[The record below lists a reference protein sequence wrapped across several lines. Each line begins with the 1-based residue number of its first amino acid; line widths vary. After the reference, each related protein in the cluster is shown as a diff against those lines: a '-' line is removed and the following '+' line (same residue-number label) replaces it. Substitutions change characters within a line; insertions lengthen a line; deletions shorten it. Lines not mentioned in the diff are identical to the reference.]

1 MPPQEQILPNEH
13 QSQISIDLLIN
24 QALSVYNIWLDE
36 KITYITVKRLFVE
49 TCDLRRDFSLTYQK
63 DMEEHLTK
71 DCKQ

>member
-36 KITYITVKRLFVE
+36 KINLYN
-49 TCDLRRDFSLTYQK
+49 S
-63 DMEEHLTK
+63 
-71 DCKQ
+71 